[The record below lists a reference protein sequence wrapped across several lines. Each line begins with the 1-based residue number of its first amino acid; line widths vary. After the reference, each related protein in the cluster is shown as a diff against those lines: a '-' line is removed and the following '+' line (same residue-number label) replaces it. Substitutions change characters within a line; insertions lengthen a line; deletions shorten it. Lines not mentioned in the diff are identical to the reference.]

1 MVSAIGSFSVFCRKC
16 AGAASAGRCCRGSRS
31 GWKAGSGATTRSSAA
46 CPSSSAD
53 LPSLLFSSTA
63 PSQELPPSPTP
74 PGMPVHAN
82 TQNCCDFGVLI
93 ISSISPVN
101 SSQSRAD
108 ILTLALSVTDILA
121 GLVWLSIRPK
131 SISPVRIEILNR
143 AFLVFRIACSDVF
156 G

>member
-1 MVSAIGSFSVFCRKC
+1 MDSATVPFSIFCRKC
-16 AGAASAGRCCRGSRS
+16 AGAASAGRCSHGRS
-31 GWKAGSGATTRSSAA
+31 GWRAGSAATTHSFAACPFSSAA
-46 CPSSSAD
+46 LPSSLS
-53 LPSLLFSSTA
+53 SSTA
-63 PSQELPPSPTP
+63 LFQELPPSPTP

-82 TQNCCDFGVLI
+82 THNCCNFGVLI
-93 ISSISPVN
+93 ISSISPIN

-131 SISPVRIEILNR
+131 SISPVRTKILNR
-143 AFLVFRIACSDVF
+143 TFLVFRIACSDVF